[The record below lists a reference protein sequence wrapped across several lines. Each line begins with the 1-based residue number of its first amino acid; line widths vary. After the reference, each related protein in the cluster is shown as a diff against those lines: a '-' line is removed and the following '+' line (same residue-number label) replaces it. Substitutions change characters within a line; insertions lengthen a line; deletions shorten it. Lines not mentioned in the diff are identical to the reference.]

1 MYHVILDSPSPY
13 LVNIPTPNQ
22 PTKLI
27 TAGQNFVAYDE
38 TLPPEEQSYLLP
50 ALRQHL
56 QECVP
61 SQNSFKAS
69 EAKRTIASEAVKRL
83 DEQAKIIIRKIHRK
97 IDLEYMETPEAAEEW
112 GFQVKQGT
120 GNILLPKTQSER
132 LALLDT
138 YIANEESRPPE
149 ERFTTPDLAVV
160 TGLRDDLKT
169 NLTARRTSRSR
180 RKDSHSACTEALE
193 ALYDTLHGL
202 RRLITRPESSIE
214 PVTTGLEKWGFE
226 VIKAPEQR
234 EGYRRRPGRQRDH
247 DHERRRDDDQRR
259 SNHNH
264 ERRGDDHWR
273 PRPRPTAALM
283 LTARLRRWLR
293 LGQGSGTMANE
304 DEG

>member
-27 TAGQNFVAYDE
+27 PAGQNFVAYDE

-180 RKDSHSACTEALE
+180 RKDSHSARTEALE
-193 ALYDTLHGL
+193 ALYDTLRMAGGL
-202 RRLITRPESSIE
+202 LVLEKFNRT
-214 PVTTGLEKWGFE
+214 VTTGLEKWGFE
-226 VIKAPEQR
+226 VVKRQSKGKDADAAPAANGTTTTINGSETTTNGAATTTSAETTTPNGAATTTETSTNGSVDLNGAAEGVVELGEQ
-234 EGYRRRPGRQRDH
+234 G
-247 DHERRRDDDQRR
+247 
-259 SNHNH
+259 
-264 ERRGDDHWR
+264 
-273 PRPRPTAALM
+273 
-283 LTARLRRWLR
+283 
-293 LGQGSGTMANE
+293 
-304 DEG
+304 